1 MTKINYILS
10 FCLALMLASC
20 TNDDYMLYDGEA
32 RLQFGPPTNYI
43 YSTNYQLN
51 DSLKSY
57 TFVYEPVSK
66 LQDTVFFDLYT
77 MGKVSDTDRA
87 FKLRQVTI
95 PGAENAVAGV
105 HFKSFD
111 DATLQKHYIVKAGKA
126 YVRVPVIVLRDV
138 TLKSKIYAL
147 KLEVIENEFFK
158 LGEKIKIWRKVNIAD
173 RLIRPN
179 SWTSSVESYYWGKYS
194 YVKHDW
200 MVKQTGEK
208 WDDTFIAPI
217 MADYAEITFW
227 KAKLAK
233 MLSDYNKVPTNPGV
247 PLTDEFGELVKF

>member
-1 MTKINYILS
+1 
-10 FCLALMLASC
+10 MLASC

-32 RLQFGPPTNYI
+32 RLQFGPPRNAL
-43 YSTNYQLN
+43 YSTSSQLT
-51 DSLKSY
+51 DTLKSY
-57 TFVYEPVSK
+57 TFVYEPASK
-66 LQDTVFFDLYT
+66 TQDTVFFDLYT
-77 MGKVSDTDRA
+77 MGKVADKDRA

-111 DATLQKHYIVKAGKA
+111 DASLQKDYVVKAGTS
-126 YVRVPVIVLRDV
+126 YTRVPVVILRDV
-138 TLKSKIYAL
+138 TLKSKIYYL
-147 KLEVIENEFFK
+147 KLEIVENEFFK
-158 LGEKIKIWRKVNIAD
+158 LGEKTKIWRKVSIAD

-179 SWTSSVESYYWGKYS
+179 RWTAYVENYYLGKYS

-208 WDDTFIAPI
+208 WDDIFLAPVL
-217 MADYAEITFW
+217 ADYAEIDYW
-227 KAKLAK
+227 NAKLTK